1 MFADCGYSSEALLVF
16 LLGGRADD
24 HRIVGEERLLNHR
37 RGFGEFGFDGSAE
50 EAVNVRDEENT
61 AASLIHACA
70 NRLLVAVE
78 QGGFIHLNETDEV
91 AWSFAFA
98 HQQGKAVGKGAFAH
112 AVRSDQD
119 DVTV

>member
-1 MFADCGYSSEALLVF
+1 
-16 LLGGRADD
+16 
-24 HRIVGEERLLNHR
+24 
-37 RGFGEFGFDGSAE
+37 E

-70 NRLLVAVE
+70 NGFLVAVE

-91 AWSFAFA
+91 ARSFAFA
-98 HQQGKAVGKGAFAH
+98 HQQGKAVGKGAFTH

-119 DVTV
+119 DVTVDRLRENVNHVAQQVFAEVNRAKVAAFRSGDVILCGGVLADDGRVIRQ